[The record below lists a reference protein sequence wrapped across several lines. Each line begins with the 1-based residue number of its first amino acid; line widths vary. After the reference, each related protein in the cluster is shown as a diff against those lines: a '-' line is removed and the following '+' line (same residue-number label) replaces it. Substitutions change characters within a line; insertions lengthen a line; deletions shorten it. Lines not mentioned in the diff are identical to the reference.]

1 VDFFTGLGPAIDA
14 MQSWTFVL
22 AFVLGCLNGMLTGL
36 LPGLGGSVGIALMI
50 PFTYGMDTHS
60 AMALFVA
67 ALAGQSFCG
76 SVTAILLNVP
86 GASPSAATTLDGY
99 PLARQGRGGFALGIS
114 AAASSLGSLIGTI
127 CLIALIPLVR
137 PIVLAFSF
145 PEFTMLGLLGLTII
159 AMASRGSLLK
169 GIVAGLVGVLLSF
182 IGFAPIGGDVR
193 YAFNE
198 PSLFAG
204 LDVVIVLVGMFSVTE
219 ALQLLRTNQSVAQDI
234 SQARFGRR
242 QVWEGVVYTVKQ
254 PWLLIRSSLL
264 GAGVGLVPAVGG
276 TVAAFLAYF
285 QAAKTVKNPYFG
297 RGDPRGVLAPEASND
312 AKDSGSAL
320 PSLAF
325 GIPGSS
331 DWAVVMGAMVIHGI
345 TPGPNLIRESP
356 DIIWIAIIILIAASF
371 FTSSMGLIFGPQL
384 LHITR
389 VRPGILAPIVLVLAV
404 VGAFALNFSITDVIV
419 SIVFGLVAYAMRSIN
434 MPLIPVILGFILGPL
449 VERSFLQ
456 TISSYGGPSGFV
468 TRPIALV
475 LLILIVLVLV
485 FEFRSSRRSRTRE
498 PEALERGV
506 HSATRPTSLVVMS
519 GFGLLA
525 TVAIVL
531 ATDFTFEGAQFPL
544 MTAGLLLLLVVVYLA
559 IALVPSLRRRFG
571 GVISD
576 GGSME
581 ELTTQMQ
588 HEAVDLV
595 ENQPGSPPVIPGSA
609 DTEASPAATGPAHAA
624 TVLAQVEEDAP
635 ADPEDRRRL
644 LVSLGLVLAMLLGSV
659 LVGVALTVPVL
670 LVLFLRLVTRE
681 SWRTTV
687 LTAVL
692 TSAAF
697 YLVFV
702 QVLGVPVEGGSL
714 LQF

>member
-1 VDFFTGLGPAIDA
+1 
-14 MQSWTFVL
+14 
-22 AFVLGCLNGMLTGL
+22 
-36 LPGLGGSVGIALMI
+36 
-50 PFTYGMDTHS
+50 
-60 AMALFVA
+60 
-67 ALAGQSFCG
+67 
-76 SVTAILLNVP
+76 
-86 GASPSAATTLDGY
+86 
-99 PLARQGRGGFALGIS
+99 
-114 AAASSLGSLIGTI
+114 
-127 CLIALIPLVR
+127 
-137 PIVLAFSF
+137 
-145 PEFTMLGLLGLTII
+145 
-159 AMASRGSLLK
+159 
-169 GIVAGLVGVLLSF
+169 
-182 IGFAPIGGDVR
+182 
-193 YAFNE
+193 
-198 PSLFAG
+198 
-204 LDVVIVLVGMFSVTE
+204 
-219 ALQLLRTNQSVAQDI
+219 
-234 SQARFGRR
+234 
-242 QVWEGVVYTVKQ
+242 
-254 PWLLIRSSLL
+254 
-264 GAGVGLVPAVGG
+264 
-276 TVAAFLAYF
+276 
-285 QAAKTVKNPYFG
+285 
-297 RGDPRGVLAPEASND
+297 
-312 AKDSGSAL
+312 
-320 PSLAF
+320 
-325 GIPGSS
+325 
-331 DWAVVMGAMVIHGI
+331 
-345 TPGPNLIRESP
+345 
-356 DIIWIAIIILIAASF
+356 
-371 FTSSMGLIFGPQL
+371 MGLIFGPQL

-456 TISSYGGPSGFV
+456 TISSYGGPSGFI

-681 SWRTTV
+681 DGADGRSHVGSVLPGLRAGPRGSGRGWLAAPV
-687 LTAVL
+687 LTVPG
-692 TSAAF
+692 SATA
-697 YLVFV
+697 
-702 QVLGVPVEGGSL
+702 GRARAWTR
-714 LQF
+714 